1 MNYWGHLMSV
11 RGLCFVITGSAVGIG
26 AGTARMAASRG
37 AKVVVSDMNDE
48 PGEALVEELRAA
60 GGEAIYQHCDVTNEA
75 EVEALM
81 AAAAAAF
88 GGIDILH
95 NNAGIH
101 ESMISSD
108 LSLET
113 MSRDTFEKVM
123 GINVT
128 GAWLCSKYA
137 LPYLRKSDNAS
148 IINAGSTSS
157 LSGYPQCQAYG
168 ASKGAIMQLTK
179 MLAVDLAPDSIRVN
193 CYCPGS
199 IHTQIVDKFL
209 AAAPDP
215 KAMLNTMTQTHL
227 VPRMGKAVDVAA
239 LVCFLA
245 SPESEFVNGAV
256 WGIDGGSL
264 AWRGTLDV
272 LGMEVET

>member
-1 MNYWGHLMSV
+1 MGV
-11 RGLCFVITGSAVGIG
+11 AGLRFVITGAAEGIG
-26 AGTARMAASRG
+26 AGTARLAASRG
-37 AKVVVSDMNDE
+37 ARVVVSDLSDAK
-48 PGEALVEELRAA
+48 GERVVEEIVAA
-60 GGEAIYQHCDVTNEA
+60 GGEAIYCHCDVTDESQVANLMKTA
-75 EVEALM
+75 VE
-81 AAAAAAF
+81 AF

-101 ESMISSD
+101 ESMLSSQ
-108 LSLET
+108 LSLDA
-113 MSRDTFEKVM
+113 MSRETFQQVM
-123 GINVT
+123 NVNVL
-128 GAWLCSKYA
+128 GVWLCAKYA
-137 LPYLRKSDNAS
+137 LPHLRESEQAS

-168 ASKGAIMQLTK
+168 ASKGAVMQLTK
-179 MLAVDLAPDSIRVN
+179 MLAVDLAADGIRVN

-215 KAMLNTMTQTHL
+215 QAMLNTMTMTHL
-227 VPRMGKAVDVAA
+227 VPRMGQPVDVAE

-245 SPESEFVNGAV
+245 SPESQFVNGAV
-256 WGIDGGSL
+256 WTIDGGSL

-272 LGMEVET
+272 LGMEVKT

>member
-1 MNYWGHLMSV
+1 MGV
-11 RGLCFVITGSAVGIG
+11 KGLRFVITGGAVGIG
-26 AGTARMAASRG
+26 AGTARLAAERG
-37 AKVVVSDMNDE
+37 AQVVVSDMNDE
-48 PGEALVEELRAA
+48 PGKALVEEINAA
-60 GGEAIYQHCDVTNEA
+60 GGDAIYQHCDVTDEA
-75 EVEALM
+75 QVEALM
-81 AAAAAAF
+81 QAAADAY

-101 ESMISSD
+101 ESMIAQK

-113 MSRDTFEKVM
+113 MTRDTFEKVM
-123 GINVT
+123 GVNVT
-128 GAWLCSKYA
+128 GVWLCSKYA
-137 LPYLRKSDNAS
+137 LPYLRKSEQAS

-168 ASKGAIMQLTK
+168 ASKGAVMQLSK

-215 KAMLNTMTQTHL
+215 KAMLNTMTMTHL
-227 VPRMGKAVDVAA
+227 VPRMGKPVDVAE

-245 SPESEFVNGAV
+245 SPESQFVNGAV
-256 WGIDGGSL
+256 WTVDGGSL

-272 LGMEVET
+272 LGMEAET

>member
-1 MNYWGHLMSV
+1 MGV
-11 RGLCFVITGSAVGIG
+11 EGLRFVITGGSVGIG
-26 AGTARMAASRG
+26 AGTAKLAAARG
-37 AKVVVSDMNDE
+37 ARVVVSDMNDE
-48 PGEALVEELRAA
+48 PGELLVKEICAA
-60 GGEAIYQHCDVTNEA
+60 GGQAVYQHCDVTDEGQ
-75 EVEALM
+75 VKALM
-81 AAAAAAF
+81 DAAAAAYD
-88 GGIDILH
+88 GIDILH

-101 ESMISSD
+101 ESMVATE

-123 GINVT
+123 GVNVT

-137 LPYLRKSDNAS
+137 LPYLRESECAS

-168 ASKGAIMQLTK
+168 ASKGAVMQLSK
-179 MLAVDLAPDSIRVN
+179 MLAVDLAPDGIRVN

-199 IHTQIVDKFL
+199 IHTQIVDNYL

-215 KAMLNTMTQTHL
+215 KAMLNTMTMTHL
-227 VPRMGKAVDVAA
+227 VPRMGKPVDVAE

-245 SPESEFVNGAV
+245 SPESAFVNGAV
-256 WGIDGGSL
+256 WTVDGGSL

-272 LGMEVET
+272 LGMEVQA

>member
-215 KAMLNTMTQTHL
+215 KSMLNTMTQTHL

>member
-1 MNYWGHLMSV
+1 MGVENL
-11 RGLCFVITGSAVGIG
+11 RFVITGGAAGIG
-26 AGTARMAASRG
+26 AGTARLAASRG

-48 PGEALVEELRAA
+48 AGEALAEEIRAA
-60 GGEAIYQHCDVTNEA
+60 GGQAVYQHCDVTDESQVETLMNIAA
-75 EVEALM
+75 E
-81 AAAAAAF
+81 AF

-101 ESMISSD
+101 ESMITGD
-108 LSLET
+108 LSLES

-123 GINVT
+123 GVNVT
-128 GAWLCSKYA
+128 GVWLCSKHA
-137 LPYLRKSDNAS
+137 LPFLRESDHAS

-168 ASKGAIMQLTK
+168 ASKGAVMQLSK
-179 MLAVDLAPDSIRVN
+179 MLAVDLAVDGVRVN

-215 KAMLNTMTQTHL
+215 QAMLNTMTMTHL
-227 VPRMGKAVDVAA
+227 VPRMGKPVDVAE

-256 WGIDGGSL
+256 WTIDGGSL

-272 LGMEVET
+272 LGMEVGA

>member
-1 MNYWGHLMSV
+1 MSV
-11 RGLCFVITGSAVGIG
+11 NGLRFVITGSAVGIG
-26 AGTARMAASRG
+26 AGTARLAASRG
-37 AKVVVSDMNDE
+37 AQVVVSDMNDE
-48 PGEALVEELRAA
+48 QGQALVEEIRTA
-60 GGEAIYQHCDVTNEA
+60 GGEAIYQHCDVTDE
-75 EVEALM
+75 EQVQALM
-81 AAAAAAF
+81 AAASEAF

-95 NNAGIH
+95 NNAGVH
-101 ESMISSD
+101 ESMLSGE
-108 LSLET
+108 LSLAT

-123 GINVT
+123 AVNVT
-128 GAWLCSKYA
+128 GVWLCAKYA
-137 LPYLRKSDNAS
+137 LPYLRQSDCAS

-168 ASKGAIMQLTK
+168 ASKGAVMQLSR
-179 MLAVDLAPDSIRVN
+179 MLAVDLAPDGVRVN

-227 VPRMGKAVDVAA
+227 VPRMGQPVDVAE

-245 SPESEFVNGAV
+245 SPESAFVNGAV
-256 WGIDGGSL
+256 WTIDGGSL

-272 LGMEVET
+272 LGMEVQA

>member
-1 MNYWGHLMSV
+1 MSV
-11 RGLCFVITGSAVGIG
+11 DGLRFVITGGAVGIG
-26 AGTARMAASRG
+26 AGTARLAASRG
-37 AKVVVSDMNDE
+37 ARVVVSDMNDE
-48 PGEALVEELRAA
+48 PGRALVEEINAA
-60 GGEAIYQHCDVTNEA
+60 GGDAVYHHCDVTDESQ
-75 EVEALM
+75 VEGLM
-81 AAAAAAF
+81 AAASAAF

-101 ESMISSD
+101 ESMISEN
-108 LSLET
+108 LSLAD
-113 MSRDTFEKVM
+113 MSRDCFEKVM
-123 GINVT
+123 GVNVT
-128 GAWLCSKYA
+128 GVWLCAKYA
-137 LPYLRKSDNAS
+137 LPFLRESENAS

-157 LSGYPQCQAYG
+157 LSGYPQCQAYA
-168 ASKGAIMQLTK
+168 ASKGAVMHPTK
-179 MLAVDLAPDSIRVN
+179 MLAVHLAPDGIRVN

-215 KAMLNTMTQTHL
+215 KAMLNTMTMTHL
-227 VPRMGKAVDVAA
+227 VPRMGQPIDVAE

-245 SPESEFVNGAV
+245 GPESQFVNGAV

-272 LGMEVET
+272 LGMEVSA

>member
-1 MNYWGHLMSV
+1 MGV
-11 RGLCFVITGSAVGIG
+11 DGLRFVITGGAVGIG
-26 AGTARMAASRG
+26 AGTARLAASRG

-48 PGEALVEELRAA
+48 PGQALVEEIRAA
-60 GGEAIYQHCDVTNEA
+60 GGEAIFQHCDVTDDEQ
-75 EVEALM
+75 VQGLM
-81 AAAAAAF
+81 AAAAEAF
-88 GGIDILH
+88 GGIDVLH

-101 ESMISSD
+101 ESMLSGD
-108 LSLET
+108 LSLEA
-113 MSRDTFEKVM
+113 MSRETFEKV
-123 GINVT
+123 INVNLT
-128 GAWLCSKYA
+128 GVWLCAKYA
-137 LPYLRKSDNAS
+137 LPYLRDSDNAS

-168 ASKGAIMQLTK
+168 ASKGGVMQLSK
-179 MLAVDLAPDSIRVN
+179 MLAVDLAPDGIRVN

-215 KAMLNTMTQTHL
+215 KAMLNTMTLTHL
-227 VPRMGKAVDVAA
+227 VPRMGQPVDVAE

-245 SPESEFVNGAV
+245 SPESAFVNGAV
-256 WGIDGGSL
+256 WTIDGGSL

-272 LGMEVET
+272 LGMEAQA

>member
-1 MNYWGHLMSV
+1 MSV
-11 RGLCFVITGSAVGIG
+11 DGLRFIITGAAAGIG
-26 AGTARMAASRG
+26 AGTARLAASRG

-48 PGEALVEELRAA
+48 QGEAVVDEIRDQ
-60 GGEAIYQHCDVTNEA
+60 GGQAIYQHCDVTDETQ
-75 EVEALM
+75 VKALM
-81 AAAAAAF
+81 AAAHDAF
-88 GGIDILH
+88 GGIDVLH

-101 ESMISSD
+101 ESMLTGE

-113 MSRDTFEKVM
+113 MDRATFEKVM
-123 GINVT
+123 GVNVT
-128 GAWLCSKYA
+128 GVWLCAKYA
-137 LPYLRKSDNAS
+137 LPGLRQSDNAS

-168 ASKGAIMQLTK
+168 ASKGAVMQLSK
-179 MLAVDLAPDSIRVN
+179 MLAVDLAPDGIRVN

-215 KAMLNTMTQTHL
+215 KAMLNTMTMTHL
-227 VPRMGKAVDVAA
+227 VPRMGQPADVAE

-245 SPESEFVNGAV
+245 SPQSRFVNGAV
-256 WGIDGGSL
+256 WTIDGGSL

-272 LGMEVET
+272 LGMEVNA

>member
-1 MNYWGHLMSV
+1 MSMA
-11 RGLCFVITGSAVGIG
+11 GLRFVITGGAVGIG
-26 AGTARMAASRG
+26 AGTAKLAASRG
-37 AKVVVSDMNDE
+37 ARVVVSDMNDE
-48 PGEALVEELRAA
+48 PGEALVKEINDA
-60 GGEAIYQHCDVTNEA
+60 GGEAVYKHCDVTDETQ
-75 EVEALM
+75 VKALM
-81 AAAAAAF
+81 EAAAAAF

-101 ESMISSD
+101 ESMISTE

-123 GINVT
+123 NVNTT
-128 GAWLCSKYA
+128 GVWLCSKYA
-137 LPYLRKSDNAS
+137 LPYLRKSDCAS

-157 LSGYPQCQAYG
+157 ISGYPQCQAYG
-168 ASKGAIMQLTK
+168 ASKGAVMQLTK
-179 MLAVDLAPDSIRVN
+179 MLAVDLAVDKIRVN
-193 CYCPGS
+193 CYCPGA

-215 KAMLNTMTQTHL
+215 QAMLNTMTKTHL
-227 VPRMGKAVDVAA
+227 VPRMGQPVDVAA

-245 SPESEFVNGAV
+245 SAESEFVNGAV
-256 WGIDGGSL
+256 WTVDGGSL

-272 LGMEVET
+272 LGMEAQA

>member
-1 MNYWGHLMSV
+1 MGV
-11 RGLCFVITGSAVGIG
+11 QGLRFVITGGAVGIG

-37 AKVVVSDMNDE
+37 ARVMISDLNDE
-48 PGEALVEELRAA
+48 AGEALAAELNDA
-60 GGEAIYQHCDVTNEA
+60 GGEAVYRHCDVTD
-75 EVEALM
+75 EVQVKALM
-81 AAAAAAF
+81 AAANDAF
-88 GGIDILH
+88 GGIDVLH

-101 ESMISSD
+101 ESMISED

-113 MSRDTFEKVM
+113 MSRETFDKVI
-123 GINVT
+123 GVNLT
-128 GAWLCSKYA
+128 GVWLCAQHA
-137 LPYLRKSDNAS
+137 LPYLRDSDSAS

-168 ASKGAIMQLTK
+168 ASKGAVMQLTK
-179 MLAVDLAPDSIRVN
+179 MLAVDLAPDGIRVN

-209 AAAPDP
+209 EAAPDA
-215 KAMLNTMTQTHL
+215 KAMLNTMTMTHL
-227 VPRMGKAVDVAA
+227 VPRMGQPVDVAE

-245 SPESEFVNGAV
+245 SPESQFVNGAV
-256 WGIDGGSL
+256 WTIDGGSL

-272 LGMEVET
+272 LGMEAQA